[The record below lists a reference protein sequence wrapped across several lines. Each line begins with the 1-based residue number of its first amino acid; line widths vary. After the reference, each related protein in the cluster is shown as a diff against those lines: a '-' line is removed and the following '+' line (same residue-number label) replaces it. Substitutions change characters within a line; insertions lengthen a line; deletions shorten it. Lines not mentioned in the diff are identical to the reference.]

1 MAQGERI
8 WPRRGDRSYRN
19 TFTPERSRNQKFKW
33 RHTSDKWSRSAPVPY
48 PSLLRQGEGGI
59 LRTESSRFAS
69 SAEEV
74 LGVLKATWFGGV
86 SVLFGVE
93 FVLHWPLRLVEAI
106 MANNAD
112 LFSKFA
118 KENPVFW
125 FENWNVNLSNC
136 RASKGTCRKTQVL
149 QSKNLLRNWF
159 RDGKIYLK
167 YIAVLS
173 KYILKEI
180 VLEKRCFQSVL
191 YVETL
196 TDTLENPAFKFSR

>member
-1 MAQGERI
+1 MVHHPWQHWPTLAFLMAQGERI

-19 TFTPERSRNQKFKW
+19 TFTPERSRNQKFNW
-33 RHTSDKWSRSAPVPY
+33 RHTSAKWSRSAPVPY

-112 LFSKFA
+112 LFFQICKGESSILIWKLKCQTA
-118 KENPVFW
+118 GHQKGPVVKHKSYKVKIFW
-125 FENWNVNLSNC
+125 
-136 RASKGTCRKTQVL
+136 
-149 QSKNLLRNWF
+149 
-159 RDGKIYLK
+159 
-167 YIAVLS
+167 
-173 KYILKEI
+173 EI
-180 VLEKRCFQSVL
+180 DLEMVR
-191 YVETL
+191 YT
-196 TDTLENPAFKFSR
+196 